1 MNRITTITLVRH
13 AQADAAALDPAARP
27 LTEEGRADARR
38 LAETLRRDGVTAL
51 YSSDYARARDT
62 LAPAA
67 EALGLSLTV
76 DPDLREWRAG
86 ALPKDRPFFDHAR
99 ECWAHPDFCR
109 GGGES
114 FEGLT
119 GRMRRALTRVRLA
132 CAGGHAAA
140 ASHGVAIAAV
150 MRAFEPAFSFDDFLS
165 LVPRAPFFY
174 RMTFDEAGLA
184 GAELLDPLRPLP
196 PSDECRVEIA
206 PTGALGAYKFV
217 VIFARHNGRWVYCRA
232 KTRAGWETAGG
243 HIENGETPMDAARR
257 ELFEETGAVDFTL
270 RPLFDYAVRSA
281 YGWAN
286 GRLYLAN
293 VQSFGPLPP
302 FEMAEIREMD
312 TIPPTMR
319 FPQILPA
326 LYDEVCGQVEN
337 GFPEIRSLTVPGFPL

>member
-38 LAETLRRDGVTAL
+38 LAEILRRDGVTAL

-337 GFPEIRSLTVPGFPL
+337 GFPEIRSLTAPGFPI

>member
-38 LAETLRRDGVTAL
+38 LAEILRRDGVTAL

-281 YGWAN
+281 YGIQRAWLGERPPLPRRRPDLQPPPALRN
-286 GRLYLAN
+286 GRNPRNGHDSPNHA
-293 VQSFGPLPP
+293 LPP
-302 FEMAEIREMD
+302 DSAR
-312 TIPPTMR
+312 
-319 FPQILPA
+319 A
-326 LYDEVCGQVEN
+326 V
-337 GFPEIRSLTVPGFPL
+337 

>member
-27 LTEEGRADARR
+27 LTEAGRADARR

-86 ALPKDRPFFDHAR
+86 APPKDRPFFDHAR

-337 GFPEIRSLTVPGFPL
+337 GFPEIRSLTVPGFPI

>member
-1 MNRITTITLVRH
+1 MNRITTITLIRH

-150 MRAFEPAFSFDDFLS
+150 MRAFEPAFSFDDFLP

-337 GFPEIRSLTVPGFPL
+337 GFPEIRSLTAPGFPI

>member
-1 MNRITTITLVRH
+1 MNQITTVTLVRH
-13 AQADAAALDPAARP
+13 AQADAAVLDPAARP
-27 LTEEGRADARR
+27 LTETGHADARR
-38 LAETLRRDGVTAL
+38 LAEVLRKDGLTAL
-51 YSSDYARARDT
+51 YSSDYVRARDT
-62 LAPAA
+62 LAPTA
-67 EALGLSLTV
+67 EALGLPLNI

-86 ALPKDRPFFDHAR
+86 AIPKDMPFFDHVR
-99 ECWAHPDFCR
+99 DCWARPDVCR

-119 GRMRRALTRVRLA
+119 NRMLRALTRMLLA

-140 ASHGVAIAAV
+140 ASHGIAIAAV
-150 MRAFEPAFSFDDFLS
+150 MRAFEPAFSFDDFRS
-165 LVPRAPFFY
+165 LVPRTPFLY

-196 PSDECRVEIA
+196 PSDECRVETA

-217 VIFARHNGRWVYCRA
+217 VIFVRYNGRWVYCRA

-243 HIENGETPMDAARR
+243 HIENGETPADAARR
-257 ELFEETGAVDFTL
+257 ELFEETGATDFTL
-270 RPLFDYAVRSA
+270 RPLFDYAVRRA

-286 GRLYLAN
+286 GRVYLAG

-312 TIPPTMR
+312 AIPQTMR

-326 LYDEVCGQVEN
+326 LYDAVCRQVE
-337 GFPEIRSLTVPGFPL
+337 S

>member
-132 CAGGHAAA
+132 CAGGRAAV

-337 GFPEIRSLTVPGFPL
+337 GFPEIRSLTAPGFPI